1 MRPAG
6 PLHGGVSEPSGMT
19 RPGLECPQGRPR
31 MFSGAGGA
39 QGQGWRLRE
48 VVWGGG
54 SALWVRMGGV
64 GGGFALSSAQSDL
77 VFHSLPC
84 GKSIIIM
91 T

>member
-1 MRPAG
+1 MDRASWAG
-6 PLHGGVSEPSGMT
+6 QV
-19 RPGLECPQGRPR
+19 GRWA
-31 MFSGAGGA
+31 SC
-39 QGQGWRLRE
+39 LRE

-64 GGGFALSSAQSDL
+64 GGGFALSSVQSDF

-91 T
+91 S